1 LYGAIKNDS
10 SMRAFTKY
18 ILTGFILTAA
28 MAGVASARIQVFAQV
43 DTSQDIYVGESFT
56 YNVIIDG
63 ENKPG
68 RVDLAPLSQYNPQ
81 NAGNKDVS
89 QSSVTII
96 NGRMTKNVTKQYVMS
111 YSLTAGWAGRIQL
124 QPVTVTIDGKDYQT
138 NPVEVNILQP
148 GTTDK
153 LDLEVKLSDYEC
165 YVGQP
170 VIMTVNFYISADI
183 GDFQFNIPPFSSNAF
198 YVEDTDVSAKGA
210 KQYRLSTGMHVFV
223 SQYRVTHKSK
233 DSILLTFSKVL
244 IPKYADQIQLVPSS
258 VSANVAVGRQKR
270 QGFFDDFFGRTQYK
284 RFMTKSNP
292 LTLNVL
298 PLPEEDKPK
307 DFYGLVGRYTI
318 SASASPTKVNR
329 GDPITL
335 TIKIGG
341 NEYLKPVQWPA
352 LEQIHDLAANFKVPS
367 EKSSP
372 TIEKGF
378 KVFTQTIRP
387 NNNEVTEIPPIPLAF
402 FDVDKGEY
410 VVAKTRPIKLKVS
423 PAKKLTSADLEG
435 RDFVPVNKEVE
446 AIKKGL
452 SANYENLDIL
462 RNQVFSPLAAV
473 VSPGYAALWGLP
485 FAGLVL
491 SFLVKLFTHTTPE
504 KIATRRRRR
513 ACGEAIA
520 QLKKIAPETSQQRG
534 ELVSSAMKQYIGRR
548 FDRIAASLTA
558 QDCRE
563 IIVTATGDT
572 QTADKYMDIIDQCES
587 ARYAA
592 VQANIDS
599 AKIKEVIKL
608 IREIEKKSKK

>member
-1 LYGAIKNDS
+1 
-10 SMRAFTKY
+10 MRAFTKY
-18 ILTGFILTAA
+18 ILTGFVLTAA

-68 RVDLAPLSQYNPQ
+68 RVDLAPLAQYNPQ
-81 NAGNKDVS
+81 SAGSRDVS
-89 QSSVTII
+89 KSSFTFDGRTTKTSVTK
-96 NGRMTKNVTKQYVMS
+96 RYVMS
-111 YSLTAGWAGRIQL
+111 YALTAGWAGRIQL
-124 QPVTVTIDGKDYQT
+124 QPVTVTVDGKTYKT

-153 LDLEVKLSDYEC
+153 LDLEVKLSDSQS

-170 VIMTVNFYISADI
+170 VVMTVNFYISADV

-198 YVEDTDVSAKGA
+198 YVEDPDVPAKGA
-210 KQYRLSTGMHVFV
+210 KQYRLTTGMTV
-223 SQYRVTHKSK
+223 SANQYRVTHKGK

-244 IPKYADQIQLVPSS
+244 IPKHPGRIQLAPAT
-258 VSANVAVGRQKR
+258 VSADVVVGRR
-270 QGFFDDFFGRTQYK
+270 RSRDSFFDDFFSRKQYK
-284 RFMTKSNP
+284 RFMVKSKP
-292 LTLNVL
+292 LTLSVL
-298 PLPEEDKPK
+298 PLPEQGKPPE
-307 DFYGLVGRYTI
+307 FYGLVGRYTI
-318 SASASPTKVNR
+318 STSASPTKVNR

-341 NEYLKPVQWPA
+341 NKYLKPVQWPA
-352 LEQIHDLAANFKVPS
+352 LEQIPEMTQNFKIPS
-367 EKSSP
+367 ERSSP
-372 TIEKGF
+372 TFEKGR

-402 FDVDKGEY
+402 FDVDKSEY

-452 SANYENLDIL
+452 SANYESFDIL
-462 RNQVFSPLAAV
+462 TNQSFSPLTAV
-473 VSPGYAALWGLP
+473 ISPGYAALWALP

-491 SFLVKLFTHTTPE
+491 SSLIKLFTHTTPE
-504 KIATRRRRR
+504 KIAAKRRRK

-520 QLKKIAPETSQQRG
+520 QLKKITPETLQQQG
-534 ELVSSAMKQYIGRR
+534 ELVSSAMTRYIGQR
-548 FDRIAASLTA
+548 FDRTARSLTA

-592 VQANIDS
+592 VQTDIDS

-608 IREIEKKSKK
+608 IRGIEKKAKK